1 MPIYEIDPLHD
12 PNWTTLVES
21 HPGSSIF
28 HTREWLDA
36 LRRTYKYKPRA
47 FTTSAPGSVLSNGIV
62 FCQVNSWLTGSRL
75 VSLPFSDHCDPL
87 VESPDDLEAL
97 LSAVR
102 QEAAGPF
109 IYAEIRPRSISLEAQ
124 SNFKPSTQYHLH
136 VLDLHPSLDEVYS
149 HLHKNGIQRMIR
161 RADRERVV
169 VDQGRSETILQEFY
183 KLMLLTRR
191 RHKPPPQP
199 LAWFRNVIECCG
211 SRVTIYVARV
221 DNRPIASIFML
232 RHKRSL
238 VYKYGGSDESFHN
251 LGAILRLLWQAI
263 QDGKSEQL
271 LELDL
276 GRSDQG
282 NEGLTRFK
290 GHLGAARSP
299 LQYWRSSG
307 ACARGRDRS
316 EGLAFRTA
324 QHFLTRLPDRLFRLA
339 GELFYKHA
347 G

>member
-1 MPIYEIDPLHD
+1 M
-12 PNWTTLVES
+12 ES
-21 HPGSSIF
+21 HPRSSIF

-36 LRRTYKYKPRA
+36 LRRTYKYKARA
-47 FTTSAPGSVLSNGIV
+47 FTTSAPGNLLSNGIV
-62 FCQVNSWLTGSRL
+62 FCQVKSWLTGSRL

-87 VESPDDLEAL
+87 VESPGDLEAL

-102 QEAAGPF
+102 KEAAGPF
-109 IYAEIRPRSISLEAQ
+109 THAEIRPRSIPIEPQ
-124 SNFKPSTQYHLH
+124 FNFKPWSQYHLH
-136 VLDLHPSLDEVYS
+136 MLDLRPSLEEVYS
-149 HLHKNGIQRMIR
+149 HLHKDGMQRKIR

-169 VDQGRSETILQEFY
+169 VDQGRSESFLQEFY
-183 KLMLLTRR
+183 ALMLLTRR
-191 RHKPPPQP
+191 RHNLPPQP
-199 LAWFRNVIECCG
+199 LVWFRNVIEYCG

-221 DNRPIASIFML
+221 DNRPIASIFTL
-232 RHKRSL
+232 RHKKSL
-238 VYKYGGSDESFHN
+238 VYKYGGSDERFHSM
-251 LGAILRLLWQAI
+251 GAMPRLFWQAI
-263 QDGKSEQL
+263 QDAKSEEL